1 MLSIHSFFFFSRFL
15 MLNEQNERRKRQRA
29 RVTKKMS
36 IKPQAHAIH
45 MKKEIPITV
54 VIVKGK

>member
-1 MLSIHSFFFFSRFL
+1 
-15 MLNEQNERRKRQRA
+15 
-29 RVTKKMS
+29 MS

-54 VIVKGK
+54 VIVKGKWQVGVSFFSIFFALLLPICINYH